1 MRTLKRV
8 LVTTGV
14 AAVAGFVTL
23 GCENSKPLAPDD
35 RDAASGSMFEGPPI
49 VSLPSGIRIAGLGTV
64 SAGGGTQSFDFD
76 VADNL
81 TGRLFYTDSRFPGA
95 SLTVDADPL
104 TRIAAFRN
112 GSVCCADRTRGAEFD
127 GTGRRENPLMNG
139 DKPYEVFTVVACDN
153 GAAESGADFF
163 RLSTVTQYSAE
174 GLVTSGDIVKSGTA
188 SALST
193 TR

>member
-8 LVTTGV
+8 LVTTGLT
-14 AAVAGFVTL
+14 AVAGLVTL

-35 RDAASGSMFEGPPI
+35 RDAAIGPMFEGPG
-49 VSLPSGIRIAGLGTV
+49 VSLPSGIRIAGLGTMTT
-64 SAGGGTQSFDFD
+64 GGGTQTFDFD
-76 VADNL
+76 VADDL

-95 SLTVDADPL
+95 SVTVDADPL
-104 TRIAAFRN
+104 TRIAVFRN
-112 GSVCCADRTRGAEFD
+112 KSVRCPDPTRGVEFD
-127 GTGRRENPLMNG
+127 GTGRRENPLMNE

-174 GLVTSGDIVKSGTA
+174 GHLASGDIVKSGPA
-188 SALST
+188 SAST
-193 TR
+193 MR